1 MKTKP
6 PPSTSRAT
14 TAERLDAMEYL
25 LGQALLALE
34 ADSAAQRDKAAR
46 LEAAISRLAPDALAP
61 PSEEEQGDIP
71 FTLDSLGAW
80 VQICLRAAREHQAM
94 TARQMVAIGEL
105 TDRVLALGSTLAP
118 EPPLPIGPAA
128 RLALAT
134 ATRRPA
140 AG

>member
-6 PPSTSRAT
+6 PPSTRQAT
-14 TAERLDAMEYL
+14 AAERLDAMEYL
-25 LGQALLALE
+25 LGQALLAIE

-46 LEAAISRLAPDALAP
+46 LEAALTRLAPGTLAP
-61 PSEEEQGDIP
+61 PGEEEQGDIP

-80 VQICLRAAREHQAM
+80 VQTCLRAAREHQAM
-94 TARQMVAIGEL
+94 TARQMAAIGEL
-105 TDRVLALGSTLAP
+105 THRVLALGSALAP
-118 EPPLPIGPAA
+118 EPSPPAGPAA

-134 ATRRPA
+134 AKRRPA